1 MDVPDARSSRGEGV
15 REVRHPGG
23 ASERF
28 SGTEHKEDRDKHRRP
43 GRLLAVFKGLVLLAL
58 LAATAYG
65 MLDAG
70 LYRDELW
77 LPVAAGV
84 LALLF
89 VTLLVRGFY
98 WDLPSVGILLVGLLA
113 ALVAVKGLSMV
124 WTISETETIK
134 ETLRSSMYLAA
145 FLMALAALTSGRQVG
160 SLIDAS
166 VFMVAAVAG
175 YGLLQKIS
183 PIEYPVRSL
192 DGVRMDSTLQYSNTT
207 AVILAMGVVLALA
220 RMGTLRSFV
229 LRGLYAAVTLALFI
243 ALYLT
248 VSRGG
253 IGSLGIG
260 LIVLFAITSGRLR
273 MFADLLLLSLPG
285 AWLWWQ
291 MQSLPGLLGTDVSPQ
306 QKIADGTL
314 FRNDLIL
321 ALIVAFVLQAAY
333 TILMNRYD
341 LSPVLSRR
349 LGILVVAGGVLVV
362 TLGAFVVVDRYGGLG
377 QAYSTLLGSANETG
391 NAGQRLASLDISSRG
406 DYWRVAWEAWKERPL
421 TGTGAG
427 TFQYTW
433 LEDRP
438 GLKGVKQV
446 HNVYLE
452 QGTETGLF
460 AFLALLGF
468 VAVLVGYTGRA
479 VWRAVSQG
487 ERRLLLA
494 GLGSA
499 LMVYLISS
507 AFEWHWYLPASTLFF
522 FILAAVAVKF
532 ASRED
537 WGAAEAPPAF
547 SEADVG
553 VSGADPP
560 TQQPR

>member
-1 MDVPDARSSRGEGV
+1 MS
-15 REVRHPGG
+15 EVQPPAD

-28 SGTEHKEDRDKHRRP
+28 SGAERKEDRDKQRRP
-43 GRLLAVFKGLVLLAL
+43 GRLLSVFKGLVMLAL
-58 LAATAYG
+58 LAITAYG
-65 MLDAG
+65 MLNTG
-70 LYRDELW
+70 LFRDVLW
-77 LPVAAGV
+77 LPVAAGI

-89 VTLLVRGFY
+89 VTLFVRSFY
-98 WDLPSVGILLVGLLA
+98 WDLPPVGILLVGLLA

-124 WTISETETIK
+124 WTTSETETIK
-134 ETLRSSMYLAA
+134 ETLRSSIYLAT
-145 FLMALAALTSGRQVG
+145 FLLALAALTSGRQVG
-160 SLIDAS
+160 PIIDVS
-166 VFMVAAVAG
+166 VVMVAAVAG
-175 YGLLQKIS
+175 YGLLQKIN

-192 DGVRMDSTLQYSNTT
+192 DGVRMDSTLGYSNTT
-207 AVILAMGVVLALA
+207 AVILGMGVVLAMA
-220 RMGTLRSFV
+220 RMSTLRNFV
-229 LRGLYAAVTLALFI
+229 LRAFYAALTLSFLI

-260 LIVLFAITSGRLR
+260 LVVLFVFGSGRLR

-291 MQSLPGLLGTDVSPQ
+291 MQSLPGLLGTDILRQ
-306 QKIADGTL
+306 QKIDDGAV

-321 ALIVAFVLQAAY
+321 ALLVAFALQAAY
-333 TILMNRYD
+333 AILANRYE
-341 LSPVLSRR
+341 LASAARR
-349 LGILVVAGGVLVV
+349 WLGIFVV
-362 TLGAFVVVDRYGGLG
+362 TGVVLAAASGALMVVDVLGGPG
-377 QAYSTLLGSANETG
+377 QAYAALLGNSNERANVGE
-391 NAGQRLASLDISSRG
+391 RLDSLDISSRG
-406 DYWRVAWEAWKERPL
+406 DYWRVAWQAWKERPL

-438 GLKGVKQV
+438 GFKGVKQV

-479 VWRAVSQG
+479 AWWSGRQG

-494 GLGSA
+494 GLVST
-499 LMVYLISS
+499 LVVYLVSS

-532 ASRED
+532 ASRDD
-537 WGAAEAPPAF
+537 WGAAEAPPADVH
-547 SEADVG
+547 EADR
-553 VSGADPP
+553 P
-560 TQQPR
+560 TLQAR

>member
-1 MDVPDARSSRGEGV
+1 MS
-15 REVRHPGG
+15 EVQPPGD

-28 SGTEHKEDRDKHRRP
+28 SGTERKGERDKYRRP
-43 GRLLAVFKGLVLLAL
+43 GRLLAVFKGLVMLAL

-89 VTLLVRGFY
+89 VTLFVRGFY
-98 WDLPSVGILLVGLLA
+98 WDLPTVGILLVGLLA
-113 ALVAVKGLSMV
+113 VLVAVKGLSMV

-192 DGVRMDSTLQYSNTT
+192 DGIRMDSTLQYSNTT
-207 AVILAMGVVLALA
+207 AVILGMGVVLALA
-220 RMGTLRSFV
+220 RMSTLRNFV
-229 LRGLYAAVTLALFI
+229 LRGLYAAITLSFFV

-260 LIVLFAITSGRLR
+260 LIVLFIITSGRLR
-273 MFADLLLLSLPG
+273 MFTDLILLSLPG

-291 MQSLPGLLGTDVSPQ
+291 MQSLPGLLGSGVSPR

-321 ALIVAFVLQAAY
+321 ALVVAFVLQAAF
-333 TILMNRYD
+333 TILMNRYE
-341 LSPVLSRR
+341 LSPVLRRR
-349 LGILVVAGGVLVV
+349 LGILVVAGGVLAM
-362 TLGAFVVVDRYGGLG
+362 TLGAFVVVNGYGGPG
-377 QAYSTLLGSANETG
+377 QVYSTLLASADETG

-406 DYWRVAWEAWKERPL
+406 DYWRVAWAAWKERPL

-438 GLKGVKQV
+438 GLKGVRQV

-460 AFLALLGF
+460 AFLAFLGF
-468 VAVLVGYTGRA
+468 VVVLLGYTGRA
-479 VWRAVSQG
+479 VWQSGPQG

-499 LMVYLISS
+499 LMVYLVSS

-537 WGAAEAPPAF
+537 WGAAEAPNTPV
-547 SEADVG
+547 EAEG
-553 VSGADPP
+553 
-560 TQQPR
+560 

>member
-1 MDVPDARSSRGEGV
+1 V
-15 REVRHPGG
+15 REVQPPGD

-28 SGTEHKEDRDKHRRP
+28 SGTEQKVDRDKHRRP
-43 GRLLAVFKGLVLLAL
+43 GRLLAVFKGLVMLAL

-89 VTLLVRGFY
+89 VTLFVRGFY

-113 ALVAVKGLSMV
+113 VLVAVKGLSMV

-192 DGVRMDSTLQYSNTT
+192 DGIRMDSTLQYSNTT

-220 RMGTLRSFV
+220 RLGTLRSFA
-229 LRGLYAAVTLALFI
+229 LRGLYAAITLSFFI

-253 IGSLGIG
+253 IGSVGVG
-260 LIVLFAITSGRLR
+260 LIVLFVITSGRLR
-273 MFADLLLLSLPG
+273 MLADLLLLSLPG

-291 MQSLPGLLGTDVSPQ
+291 MQSLPGLLGTGVSRQ

-314 FRNDLIL
+314 FRNDLIV

-333 TILMNRYD
+333 AILMNRYE
-341 LSPVLSRR
+341 LSPVLRRR
-349 LGILVVAGGVLVV
+349 LGILVVAGGVLAVV
-362 TLGAFVVVDRYGGLG
+362 SGAFVVVDGYGGPG
-377 QAYSTLLGSANETG
+377 QAYSTLLGDAKETG
-391 NAGQRLASLDISSRG
+391 NAGQRLATLDISSRG

-438 GLKGVKQV
+438 GFKGVKQV

-460 AFLALLGF
+460 AFVALLGF
-468 VAVLVGYTGRA
+468 VVVLVGYTGRA
-479 VWRAVSQG
+479 TWRSGPQG

-499 LMVYLISS
+499 LMVYLVSS

-537 WGAAEAPPAF
+537 WGAAEAPT
-547 SEADVG
+547 AD
-553 VSGADPP
+553 SGDERP
-560 TQQPR
+560 TQQSR

>member
-1 MDVPDARSSRGEGV
+1 M
-15 REVRHPGG
+15 REVQPPSD
-23 ASERF
+23 ASESF
-28 SGTEHKEDRDKHRRP
+28 SGTERKEDRNKHRRP
-43 GRLLAVFKGLVLLAL
+43 GRLLAVFKGLVMLAL
-58 LAATAYG
+58 LVATAYG

-89 VTLLVRGFY
+89 VTLFVRGFY
-98 WDLPSVGILLVGLLA
+98 WDLPSVAILLVGLLA

-160 SLIDAS
+160 SIIDAS
-166 VFMVAAVAG
+166 VVMIAAVAG

-192 DGVRMDSTLQYSNTT
+192 DGVRMDSTLGYANTT
-207 AVILAMGVVLALA
+207 AVILGMGVVLALA
-220 RMGTLRSFV
+220 RMRSLRNFV
-229 LRGLYAAVTLALFI
+229 MRGLYAAVTLAFFI

-260 LIVLFAITSGRLR
+260 LMVLLVVTSGRLR
-273 MFADLLLLSLPG
+273 MLADLLLLSLPG
-285 AWLWWQ
+285 AWLLWQ
-291 MQSLPGLLGTDVSPQ
+291 MQSLPGLLGTDVSRQ
-306 QKIADGTL
+306 QKIADGIL
-314 FRNDLIL
+314 FRNDLVV
-321 ALIVAFVLQAAY
+321 ALLVAFALQAAY
-333 TILMNRYD
+333 AILMNRYE
-341 LSPVLSRR
+341 LSPVLRR
-349 LGILVVAGGVLVV
+349 KLGIFVVAGGVLAVAS
-362 TLGAFVVVDRYGGLG
+362 GAFVVVNGYGGLG
-377 QAYSTLLGSANETG
+377 QAYATLFSNADETG
-391 NAGQRLASLDISSRG
+391 NIGQRLASLDISSRG
-406 DYWRVAWEAWKERPL
+406 DYWRVALAAWKERPL

-433 LEDRP
+433 LENRP
-438 GLKGVKQV
+438 DFKVVKQV

-460 AFLALLGF
+460 AFLAFLGY
-468 VAVLVGYTGRA
+468 VMVLVGYTGRA
-479 VWRAVSQG
+479 VLRSGPQG

-494 GLGSA
+494 GLFSA

-507 AFEWHWYLPASTLFF
+507 AFEWHWYLPASTLLF

-537 WGAAEAPPAF
+537 WGAAEAPT
-547 SEADVG
+547 AD
-553 VSGADPP
+553 SGAERPI
-560 TQQPR
+560 PRPL

>member
-1 MDVPDARSSRGEGV
+1 MDVPDARSSRGSPRGQGM
-15 REVRHPGG
+15 REVQPPGD

-28 SGTEHKEDRDKHRRP
+28 SGMERKEERDKYRRP
-43 GRLLAVFKGLVLLAL
+43 GRLLAFFKGLVMLAL

-89 VTLLVRGFY
+89 VTVFVRGFY
-98 WDLPSVGILLVGLLA
+98 WYLPTVGILLVGLLA

-192 DGVRMDSTLQYSNTT
+192 DGIRMDSTLQYSNTT
-207 AVILAMGVVLALA
+207 AVILGMGVVLALA
-220 RMGTLRSFV
+220 RMSTLRNFV

-260 LIVLFAITSGRLR
+260 LIVLFIITSGRLR
-273 MFADLLLLSLPG
+273 MFADLILLSLPG

-291 MQSLPGLLGTDVSPQ
+291 MQSLPGLLGTGVSRQ

-314 FRNDLIL
+314 FRNDLIV
-321 ALIVAFVLQAAY
+321 ALLVAFVLQAAY
-333 TILMNRYD
+333 AFLANRYEPAPA
-341 LSPVLSRR
+341 LRR
-349 LGILVVAGGVLVV
+349 SLGVLVVAGGALAAV
-362 TLGAFVVVDRYGGLG
+362 LGAFVVLDGSGGP
-377 QAYSTLLGSANETG
+377 NE
-391 NAGQRLASLDISSRG
+391 NVGQRLASLDISSRG
-406 DYWRVAWEAWKERPL
+406 DYWSVPLEAWKEKPL
-421 TGTGAG
+421 TRTGAG

-433 LEDRP
+433 LENRP

-479 VWRAVSQG
+479 VWRSDPQG

-494 GLGSA
+494 GLCSA
-499 LMVYLISS
+499 LIVYLVSS

-537 WGAAEAPPAF
+537 WGAAEAPT
-547 SEADVG
+547 AD
-553 VSGADPP
+553 SGAERPI
-560 TQQPR
+560 QQSR

>member
-1 MDVPDARSSRGEGV
+1 M
-15 REVRHPGG
+15 REVQPPGD

-28 SGTEHKEDRDKHRRP
+28 SGMERKEEREKYRRP
-43 GRLLAVFKGLVLLAL
+43 GRLLAFFKGLVMLAL

-65 MLDAG
+65 MLNAG

-89 VTLLVRGFY
+89 VTVFVRGFY
-98 WDLPSVGILLVGLLA
+98 RDLPTVGILLVGLLA

-145 FLMALAALTSGRQVG
+145 FLMAMAALTSGRQVG

-207 AVILAMGVVLALA
+207 AVILGMGVVLALA
-220 RMGTLRSFV
+220 RMSTLRGFV
-229 LRGLYAAVTLALFI
+229 PRGLYAAVTLSFFI

-260 LIVLFAITSGRLR
+260 LIILFVITSGRSR
-273 MFADLLLLSLPG
+273 MFADLILLSLPG

-291 MQSLPGLLGTDVSPQ
+291 MQSLPGLLGTGVSRQ

-333 TILMNRYD
+333 TILMNRYE
-341 LSPVLSRR
+341 LSPVLRRR
-349 LGILVVAGGVLVV
+349 LGILVVAGGVLAMSV
-362 TLGAFVVVDRYGGLG
+362 GAFVVVERYGGPG
-377 QAYSTLLGSANETG
+377 QAYSTLLGSTNETA

-406 DYWRVAWEAWKERPL
+406 DYWRVAWTAWKERPL

-438 GLKGVKQV
+438 DLKGVKQV

-468 VAVLVGYTGRA
+468 VGVLVGYTGRA
-479 VWRAVSQG
+479 VWRSDPQG

-499 LMVYLISS
+499 LMVYLVSS
-507 AFEWHWYLPASTLFF
+507 AFEWHWYIPASTLFF

-537 WGAAEAPPAF
+537 WGAAEAPSA
-547 SEADVG
+547 E
-553 VSGADPP
+553 SGAER
-560 TQQPR
+560 PRTPVEAEG

>member
-1 MDVPDARSSRGEGV
+1 V
-15 REVRHPGG
+15 REVQPPGN

-28 SGTEHKEDRDKHRRP
+28 TGTEQKEVGIKHRRP
-43 GRLLAVFKGLVLLAL
+43 GRLLAVFKGLVMLAL

-77 LPVAAGV
+77 LPVAAGI

-89 VTLLVRGFY
+89 VTLFVRGFY
-98 WDLPSVGILLVGLLA
+98 WDLPTVGILLVGLLA

-175 YGLLQKIS
+175 YGLLQKMS

-220 RMGTLRSFV
+220 RMGTLRSFA
-229 LRGLYAAVTLALFI
+229 LRGLYAAITLSFFI

-260 LIVLFAITSGRLR
+260 LIVLFVITSGLLR
-273 MFADLLLLSLPG
+273 MLADFLLPLLPG

-291 MQSLPGLLGTDVSPQ
+291 MQSLPGLLGTGVLRQ

-333 TILMNRYD
+333 TILMSRYE
-341 LSPVLSRR
+341 LSPVLRRR
-349 LGILVVAGGVLVV
+349 LGILVVAGGVLAVI
-362 TLGAFVVVDRYGGLG
+362 LGTFVVVDGYGGPG
-377 QAYSTLLGSANETG
+377 QAYSTLLGDAKETG

-406 DYWRVAWEAWKERPL
+406 DYWRVALAAWKERPL

-479 VWRAVSQG
+479 AWRSGPQG

-499 LMVYLISS
+499 LMVYLVSS
-507 AFEWHWYLPASTLFF
+507 VFEWHWYLPASTLFF

-537 WGAAEAPPAF
+537 WGAAEAPT
-547 SEADVG
+547 AD
-553 VSGADPP
+553 SGAER
-560 TQQPR
+560 PRTPVEAEG

>member
-1 MDVPDARSSRGEGV
+1 V
-15 REVRHPGG
+15 REVQPPGN

-28 SGTEHKEDRDKHRRP
+28 SGTQQKVAGTKHRRP
-43 GRLLAVFKGLVLLAL
+43 GRLLAVFKGLVMLVL

-65 MLDAG
+65 MLDTA

-77 LPVAAGV
+77 LPVAAGI

-89 VTLLVRGFY
+89 VTLFVRGFY
-98 WDLPSVGILLVGLLA
+98 WDLPTVGILLVGLLA

-134 ETLRSSMYLAA
+134 ETLRSSMYLAT
-145 FLMALAALTSGRQVG
+145 FLMAMAALTSGRQVG

-166 VFMVAAVAG
+166 IFMVAAVAG
-175 YGLLQKIS
+175 YGLLQKMS

-220 RMGTLRSFV
+220 RMGTLRSFA
-229 LRGLYAAVTLALFI
+229 LRGLYAAMTLSFFI

-260 LIVLFAITSGRLR
+260 LIVLIVITSGRLR
-273 MFADLLLLSLPG
+273 MLADLLLLSLPG

-291 MQSLPGLLGTDVSPQ
+291 MQSLPGLLGTGVSRQ

-321 ALIVAFVLQAAY
+321 VLIVAFVLQAAY
-333 TILMNRYD
+333 TILMNRHEPIPG
-341 LSPVLSRR
+341 LLRRR
-349 LGILVVAGGVLVV
+349 LRILVVAGGVLAV
-362 TLGAFVVVDRYGGLG
+362 TLGGFVAVYGYGGPG

-406 DYWRVAWEAWKERPL
+406 DYWRVALVAWRERPL

-479 VWRAVSQG
+479 VWRSGPQG

-494 GLGSA
+494 GLCSA
-499 LMVYLISS
+499 LMVYLVSS

-537 WGAAEAPPAF
+537 WGAAEAPT
-547 SEADVG
+547 AD
-553 VSGADPP
+553 SGAERPV
-560 TQQPR
+560 TRGEAEG

>member
-1 MDVPDARSSRGEGV
+1 V
-15 REVRHPGG
+15 RYVQPPGD

-28 SGTEHKEDRDKHRRP
+28 SGTEQKEDRDKHRRP
-43 GRLLAVFKGLVLLAL
+43 GRLLAVFKGLVMLAL

-65 MLDAG
+65 MLDVG

-89 VTLLVRGFY
+89 VTLFVRGFY
-98 WDLPSVGILLVGLLA
+98 WNLPSVGILLVGLLA

-207 AVILAMGVVLALA
+207 AVILGMGVVLALA
-220 RMGTLRSFV
+220 RMGTLRSFA
-229 LRGLYAAVTLALFI
+229 LRGLYAAITLSFFI

-260 LIVLFAITSGRLR
+260 LIVLFVFGSGRLQ
-273 MFADLLLLSLPG
+273 MLADLLLLSLPG

-291 MQSLPGLLGTDVSPQ
+291 MQSLPGLLGTGVSRQ
-306 QKIADGTL
+306 QKIVDGTL
-314 FRNDLIL
+314 FRNDLIV

-333 TILMNRYD
+333 ALLMNRYE
-341 LSPVLSRR
+341 LSPVLRRR
-349 LGILVVAGGVLVV
+349 LGILVVAGGVLAVV
-362 TLGAFVVVDRYGGLG
+362 SGAFVVVGGYGGPG
-377 QAYSTLLGSANETG
+377 QAYSTLLGDAKETG

-433 LEDRP
+433 LENRP
-438 GLKGVKQV
+438 GFKGVKQV

-468 VAVLVGYTGRA
+468 VVVLVGYTGRA
-479 VWRAVSQG
+479 AWRSGPQG
-487 ERRLLLA
+487 ERRLLLV

-499 LMVYLISS
+499 LMVYLVSS

-537 WGAAEAPPAF
+537 WGAAEAPT
-547 SEADVG
+547 AD
-553 VSGADPP
+553 SGAERP
-560 TQQPR
+560 TQQSR

>member
-1 MDVPDARSSRGEGV
+1 MRDLQP
-15 REVRHPGG
+15 PGD

-28 SGTEHKEDRDKHRRP
+28 SSMERKEERDKYRRP
-43 GRLLAVFKGLVLLAL
+43 GRLLAFFKGLVMLAL
-58 LAATAYG
+58 LAVTAYG
-65 MLDAG
+65 MLNAG

-89 VTLLVRGFY
+89 VTVFVRGFY
-98 WDLPSVGILLVGLLA
+98 WDLPTVGILLVGLLA

-166 VFMVAAVAG
+166 VFIVAAVAG

-207 AVILAMGVVLALA
+207 AVILGMGVVLALA
-220 RMGTLRSFV
+220 RMSTLRRFV
-229 LRGLYAAVTLALFI
+229 VRGLYAAVTLSFFI

-260 LIVLFAITSGRLR
+260 LIILFVITSGRSR
-273 MFADLLLLSLPG
+273 MFADLILLSLPG

-291 MQSLPGLLGTDVSPQ
+291 MQSLPGLLGTGVSGK

-321 ALIVAFVLQAAY
+321 ALIVALVLQAAY
-333 TILMNRYD
+333 TILMNRYE
-341 LSPVLSRR
+341 LSPVLRRR
-349 LGILVVAGGVLVV
+349 LGILVVAGGVLAMSV
-362 TLGAFVVVDRYGGLG
+362 GAFVVVERYGGPG
-377 QAYSTLLGSANETG
+377 QAYSTLLGSTNETG

-406 DYWRVAWEAWKERPL
+406 DYWRVAWTAWKERPL

-468 VAVLVGYTGRA
+468 VGVLVGYTGRA
-479 VWRAVSQG
+479 VWRSDPQG

-499 LMVYLISS
+499 LMVYLVSS

-537 WGAAEAPPAF
+537 WGAAEAPSA
-547 SEADVG
+547 E
-553 VSGADPP
+553 SGAER
-560 TQQPR
+560 PRTPVEAEG

>member
-1 MDVPDARSSRGEGV
+1 MRDLQP
-15 REVRHPGG
+15 PGD

-28 SGTEHKEDRDKHRRP
+28 SSMERKEERDKYRRP
-43 GRLLAVFKGLVLLAL
+43 GRLLAFFKGLVMLAL
-58 LAATAYG
+58 LAVTAYG
-65 MLDAG
+65 MLNAG

-89 VTLLVRGFY
+89 VTVFVRGFY
-98 WDLPSVGILLVGLLA
+98 WDLPTVGILLVGLLA

-166 VFMVAAVAG
+166 VFIVAAVAG

-207 AVILAMGVVLALA
+207 AVILGMGVVLALA
-220 RMGTLRSFV
+220 RMSTLRRFV
-229 LRGLYAAVTLALFI
+229 VRGLYAAVTLSFFI

-260 LIVLFAITSGRLR
+260 LIILFVITSGRSR
-273 MFADLLLLSLPG
+273 MFADLILLSLPG

-291 MQSLPGLLGTDVSPQ
+291 MQSLPGLLGTGVSGQ

-321 ALIVAFVLQAAY
+321 ALIVALVLQAAY
-333 TILMNRYD
+333 TILMNRYE
-341 LSPVLSRR
+341 LSPVLRRR
-349 LGILVVAGGVLVV
+349 LGILVVAGGVLAMSV
-362 TLGAFVVVDRYGGLG
+362 GAFVVVERYGGPG
-377 QAYSTLLGSANETG
+377 QAYSTLLGSTNETG

-406 DYWRVAWEAWKERPL
+406 DYWRVAWTAWKERPL

-468 VAVLVGYTGRA
+468 VGVLLGYTGRA
-479 VWRAVSQG
+479 VWRSDPQG
-487 ERRLLLA
+487 ERRPLLA

-499 LMVYLISS
+499 LMVYLVSS

-532 ASRED
+532 ASRGD
-537 WGAAEAPPAF
+537 WGAAEAPSA
-547 SEADVG
+547 E
-553 VSGADPP
+553 SGAER
-560 TQQPR
+560 PRTPVEAEG

>member
-1 MDVPDARSSRGEGV
+1 V
-15 REVRHPGG
+15 REVQPPGD

-28 SGTEHKEDRDKHRRP
+28 SGTEQKEDRDKHRRP
-43 GRLLAVFKGLVLLAL
+43 GRLLAVFKGLVMLAL

-89 VTLLVRGFY
+89 VTLFVRGFY
-98 WDLPSVGILLVGLLA
+98 WDLPSVSILLVGLLA
-113 ALVAVKGLSMV
+113 VLVAVKGLSMV

-192 DGVRMDSTLQYSNTT
+192 DGIRMDSTLQYSNTT

-220 RMGTLRSFV
+220 RLGTLRSFA
-229 LRGLYAAVTLALFI
+229 LRGLYAAITLSFFI

-260 LIVLFAITSGRLR
+260 LIVLFVITSGRLR
-273 MFADLLLLSLPG
+273 MLADLLLLSLPG

-291 MQSLPGLLGTDVSPQ
+291 MQSLPGLLGTGVSRQ

-314 FRNDLIL
+314 FRNDLIV

-333 TILMNRYD
+333 AILMNRYE
-341 LSPVLSRR
+341 LSPVLRRR
-349 LGILVVAGGVLVV
+349 LGILVVAGGVLAVV
-362 TLGAFVVVDRYGGLG
+362 SGAFVVVDGYGGPG
-377 QAYSTLLGSANETG
+377 QAYSTLLGDAKETG
-391 NAGQRLASLDISSRG
+391 NAGQRLATLDISSRG

-438 GLKGVKQV
+438 GFKGVKQV

-460 AFLALLGF
+460 AFVALLGF
-468 VAVLVGYTGRA
+468 VVVLVGYTGRA
-479 VWRAVSQG
+479 TWRSGPQG
-487 ERRLLLA
+487 ERQLLLA

-499 LMVYLISS
+499 LMVYLVSS

-537 WGAAEAPPAF
+537 WGAAEAPT
-547 SEADVG
+547 AD
-553 VSGADPP
+553 SGDERP
-560 TQQPR
+560 TQQSR

>member
-1 MDVPDARSSRGEGV
+1 V
-15 REVRHPGG
+15 REVQPPGD

-28 SGTEHKEDRDKHRRP
+28 SGTEQKVDRDKHRRP
-43 GRLLAVFKGLVLLAL
+43 GRLLAVFKGLVMLAL

-89 VTLLVRGFY
+89 VTLFVRGFY

-113 ALVAVKGLSMV
+113 VLVAVKGLSMV

-166 VFMVAAVAG
+166 VFMVVAVAG

-192 DGVRMDSTLQYSNTT
+192 DGIRMDSTLQYSNTT

-220 RMGTLRSFV
+220 RLGTLRSFA
-229 LRGLYAAVTLALFI
+229 LRGLYAAITLSFFI

-260 LIVLFAITSGRLR
+260 LIVLFVITSGRLR
-273 MFADLLLLSLPG
+273 MLADLLLLSLPG

-291 MQSLPGLLGTDVSPQ
+291 MQSLPGLLGTGVSRQ

-314 FRNDLIL
+314 FRNDLIV

-333 TILMNRYD
+333 AILMNRYE
-341 LSPVLSRR
+341 LSPVLRRR
-349 LGILVVAGGVLVV
+349 LGILVVAGGVLAVV
-362 TLGAFVVVDRYGGLG
+362 SGAFVVVDGYGGPG
-377 QAYSTLLGSANETG
+377 QAYSTLLGDAKETG
-391 NAGQRLASLDISSRG
+391 NAGQRLATLDISSRG

-438 GLKGVKQV
+438 GFKGVKQV

-460 AFLALLGF
+460 AFVALLGF
-468 VAVLVGYTGRA
+468 VVVLVGYTGRA
-479 VWRAVSQG
+479 TWRSGPQG

-499 LMVYLISS
+499 LMVYLVSS

-537 WGAAEAPPAF
+537 WGAAEAPT
-547 SEADVG
+547 AD
-553 VSGADPP
+553 SGDERP
-560 TQQPR
+560 TQQSR

>member
-1 MDVPDARSSRGEGV
+1 V
-15 REVRHPGG
+15 REVQPPGDT
-23 ASERF
+23 SERF
-28 SGTEHKEDRDKHRRP
+28 SDMEHKGERDKYRRP
-43 GRLLAVFKGLVLLAL
+43 GRLLAVFKGLVMLVL

-65 MLDAG
+65 MLDTG
-70 LYRDELW
+70 LYRDVLW
-77 LPVAAGV
+77 LPVAAGI

-89 VTLLVRGFY
+89 VTLFVRGFY
-98 WDLPSVGILLVGLLA
+98 WDLPTVGILLVGLLA

-134 ETLRSSMYLAA
+134 ETLRSSMYLAV

-160 SLIDAS
+160 SLVDAS

-192 DGVRMDSTLQYSNTT
+192 DGVRMDSTLGYANTT
-207 AVILAMGVVLALA
+207 AVILGMGVVLALA
-220 RMGTLRSFV
+220 RMSTLRSFV
-229 LRGLYAAVTLALFI
+229 LRGLYAAVTLSLFI

-260 LIVLFAITSGRLR
+260 LIILFVITSGRLR

-291 MQSLPGLLGTDVSPQ
+291 MQGLPGLLGTGISRQ
-306 QKIADGTL
+306 QKLADGTL

-321 ALIVAFVLQAAY
+321 ALVVAFALQAAY
-333 TILMNRYD
+333 TILMNRYEP
-341 LSPVLSRR
+341 SPVLRRR
-349 LGILVVAGGVLVV
+349 LGILVVAGGVLAV
-362 TLGAFVVVDRYGGLG
+362 TLGAFVVVERYGGPG

-406 DYWRVAWEAWKERPL
+406 DYWRVALAAWKERPL

-438 GLKGVKQV
+438 DLKGVKQV

-460 AFLALLGF
+460 AFLALLSF
-468 VAVLVGYTGRA
+468 VAVLVGFTGRA
-479 VWRAVSQG
+479 IWRSGQQG
-487 ERRLLLA
+487 DRRLLLA

-499 LMVYLISS
+499 LMVYLVSS
-507 AFEWHWYLPASTLFF
+507 AIEWHWYLPASTLFF
-522 FILAAVAVKF
+522 FILAAVAVTF

-537 WGAAEAPPAF
+537 WGAAEAPSAAERPRAPV
-547 SEADVG
+547 EAEG
-553 VSGADPP
+553 
-560 TQQPR
+560 

>member
-1 MDVPDARSSRGEGV
+1 M
-15 REVRHPGG
+15 REVRPPGN

-28 SGTEHKEDRDKHRRP
+28 SGMEHKGERDKYRRP
-43 GRLLAVFKGLVLLAL
+43 GRLLTVFKGLVMLVL

-65 MLDAG
+65 MLDTG
-70 LYRDELW
+70 LYRDVLW

-89 VTLLVRGFY
+89 VTLFVRGFY
-98 WDLPSVGILLVGLLA
+98 WDLPAVGILLVGLLA

-145 FLMALAALTSGRQVG
+145 FLMALGALTSGRQVG
-160 SLIDAS
+160 SLVDAS

-175 YGLLQKIS
+175 YGLLQKMS

-192 DGVRMDSTLQYSNTT
+192 DGVRMDSTLGYANTT
-207 AVILAMGVVLALA
+207 AVILGMGVVLALA
-220 RMGTLRSFV
+220 RMSTLRSFV
-229 LRGLYAAVTLALFI
+229 LRGLYAAVTLSLFI

-260 LIVLFAITSGRLR
+260 LIILFVITSGRLR

-291 MQSLPGLLGTDVSPQ
+291 MQSLPGLLGTGVSRQ

-321 ALIVAFVLQAAY
+321 ALVVAFVLQAAY
-333 TILMNRYD
+333 TILMNRYEP
-341 LSPVLSRR
+341 SPVLRRR
-349 LGILVVAGGVLVV
+349 LGILVVAGGVLAV
-362 TLGAFVVVDRYGGLG
+362 TLGAFVVVERYGGPG

-406 DYWRVAWEAWKERPL
+406 DYWRVALAAWKERPL

-468 VAVLVGYTGRA
+468 VVVLVGYTGRA
-479 VWRAVSQG
+479 VWRSGPQG
-487 ERRLLLA
+487 DRRLLLA

-499 LMVYLISS
+499 LMVYLVSS
-507 AFEWHWYLPASTLFF
+507 AIEWHWYIPASTLFF

-537 WGAAEAPPAF
+537 WGAAEAPSAD
-547 SEADVG
+547 SEAELLRTPVEAEG
-553 VSGADPP
+553 
-560 TQQPR
+560 

>member
-1 MDVPDARSSRGEGV
+1 V
-15 REVRHPGG
+15 REVQPPGD

-28 SGTEHKEDRDKHRRP
+28 SGMEHKVDRDKHRRP
-43 GRLLAVFKGLVLLAL
+43 GRLLAVFKGLVMLAL

-89 VTLLVRGFY
+89 VTLFVRGFY

-175 YGLLQKIS
+175 YGLMQKIS

-192 DGVRMDSTLQYSNTT
+192 DGIRMDSTLQYSNTT
-207 AVILAMGVVLALA
+207 AVILGMGVVLALA
-220 RMGTLRSFV
+220 RMSTLRNFV
-229 LRGLYAAVTLALFI
+229 LRGLYAAVTLSLFI

-260 LIVLFAITSGRLR
+260 LIVLFIITSGRLR
-273 MFADLLLLSLPG
+273 MFADLILLSLPG
-285 AWLWWQ
+285 VWLWWQ
-291 MQSLPGLLGTDVSPQ
+291 MQSLPGLLGTGVSRQ

-333 TILMNRYD
+333 TILMNRYE
-341 LSPVLSRR
+341 LSPVLRRR
-349 LGILVVAGGVLVV
+349 LGILLVAGGVLVMV
-362 TLGAFVVVDRYGGLG
+362 SGTFVVAERYGGPV
-377 QAYSTLLGSANETG
+377 QAYSTLLGSANETT

-406 DYWRVAWEAWKERPL
+406 DYWRVALAAWKERPL

-479 VWRAVSQG
+479 VWRSDPQG

-494 GLGSA
+494 GLCSA
-499 LMVYLISS
+499 LIVYLVSS

-537 WGAAEAPPAF
+537 WGAAEVTTAE
-547 SEADVG
+547 SEAERLRIPVE
-553 VSGADPP
+553 AEE
-560 TQQPR
+560 

>member
-1 MDVPDARSSRGEGV
+1 V
-15 REVRHPGG
+15 REVQPPGD
-23 ASERF
+23 ANERF
-28 SGTEHKEDRDKHRRP
+28 SGAERKEEKHRRP
-43 GRLLAVFKGLVLLAL
+43 GRLLAVFKGLVILAL

-77 LPVAAGV
+77 LPVAAGI

-89 VTLLVRGFY
+89 VTLFVPGFY
-98 WDLPSVGILLVGLLA
+98 WDLPTVGILLVGLMA

-134 ETLRSSMYLAA
+134 ETLRSSMYLAT

-166 VFMVAAVAG
+166 VVMIAAVAG

-183 PIEYPVRSL
+183 PIAYPVRSL
-192 DGVRMDSTLQYSNTT
+192 DGVRMDSTLGYANTT
-207 AVILAMGVVLALA
+207 AVILGMGVVLALA
-220 RMGTLRSFV
+220 RMSTLRRFV
-229 LRGLYAAVTLALFI
+229 LRGLYAAVTLAFFI

-260 LIVLFAITSGRLR
+260 LIILFVITSDRLR
-273 MFADLLLLSLPG
+273 MFADLALLALPG

-291 MQSLPGLLGTDVSPQ
+291 MQSLPGLLGTGVSRQ

-314 FRNDLIL
+314 FRNDLIV

-333 TILMNRYD
+333 TLLMNRYEP
-341 LSPVLSRR
+341 SPVLRRR
-349 LGILVVAGGVLVV
+349 LGILVVAGGVLAMTV
-362 TLGAFVVVDRYGGLG
+362 GAFVVIDRYGSLG

-406 DYWRVAWEAWKERPL
+406 DYWRVAWVAWKERPL

-433 LEDRP
+433 LEGRP
-438 GLKGVKQV
+438 DLKGVKQV

-460 AFLALLGF
+460 AFVALLGF

-479 VWRAVSQG
+479 VWRSGPQG

-499 LMVYLISS
+499 LMVYLVSS

-537 WGAAEAPPAF
+537 WGAAEVPAG
-547 SEADVG
+547 SEAE
-553 VSGADPP
+553 PP
-560 TQQPR
+560 RTPVEG

>member
-1 MDVPDARSSRGEGV
+1 MRDVQP
-15 REVRHPGG
+15 PGD

-28 SGTEHKEDRDKHRRP
+28 SGTEQKEDRDKHRRP
-43 GRLLAVFKGLVLLAL
+43 GRLLAVFKGLVMLAL

-65 MLDAG
+65 MLDVG

-89 VTLLVRGFY
+89 VTLFVRGFY

-207 AVILAMGVVLALA
+207 AVILGMGVVLALA
-220 RMGTLRSFV
+220 RMGTLRSFA
-229 LRGLYAAVTLALFI
+229 LRGLYAAITLSFFI

-260 LIVLFAITSGRLR
+260 LIVLFVFGSGRLQ
-273 MFADLLLLSLPG
+273 MLADLLLLSLPG

-291 MQSLPGLLGTDVSPQ
+291 MQSLPGLLGTGVSRQ

-314 FRNDLIL
+314 FRNDLIV

-333 TILMNRYD
+333 ALLMNRYE
-341 LSPVLSRR
+341 LSPVLRRR
-349 LGILVVAGGVLVV
+349 LGILVVAGGVLAVV
-362 TLGAFVVVDRYGGLG
+362 SGAFVVVGGYGGPG
-377 QAYSTLLGSANETG
+377 QAYSTLLGDAKETG

-433 LEDRP
+433 LENRP
-438 GLKGVKQV
+438 GFKGVKQV

-468 VAVLVGYTGRA
+468 VVVLVGYTGRA
-479 VWRAVSQG
+479 AWRSGPQG

-499 LMVYLISS
+499 LIVYLVSS

-537 WGAAEAPPAF
+537 WGAAEAPT
-547 SEADVG
+547 AD
-553 VSGADPP
+553 SGAERP
-560 TQQPR
+560 TQQSR